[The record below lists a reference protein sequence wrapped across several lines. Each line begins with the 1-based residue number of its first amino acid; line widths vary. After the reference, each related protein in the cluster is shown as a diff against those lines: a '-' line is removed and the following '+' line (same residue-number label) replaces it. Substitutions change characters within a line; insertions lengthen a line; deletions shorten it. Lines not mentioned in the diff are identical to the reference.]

1 MNSVNVGRDLWVKL
15 AFVFAA
21 ILCIKALFLFFDH
34 EPAYF
39 IGDSASYLAT
49 ATIKWIPPDR
59 SFLYGFFIRRVAFHS
74 HSLEALIWVQ
84 SFLSA
89 VTAWLLS
96 FGLLF
101 LFHVRFRVAAVFG
114 VLCAIEPLELL
125 MERYVMTETVSN
137 FLFVVYFLLLL
148 RYINT
153 GRLWPLLLAQVLGI
167 LTVGIRVSFL
177 PDVLIGSVMAPL
189 LSPNALEFWRDV
201 WARLRRKTTSAHF
214 HQLRTVTLHVVVSV
228 LVSQATLTAYENL
241 NGHLSKR
248 EPAILYENG
257 AFLLSDFA
265 PIIEPEDFPNVPQRE
280 AIFRNQKFDRHDL
293 LNRPFEHFVDGGLW
307 AMIRKEF
314 PDPKQANEVAS
325 RAALHALGRQ
335 PLGAARL
342 ALHTFVLY
350 FDAKRLHEWLLVD
363 EGTVGEL
370 DKNSRSVLQNIY
382 HVSNPKTYQ
391 PSLTK
396 SWHLAA
402 EPWYWIVLGG
412 LCLSPVLI
420 FLCRPSE
427 RPSVALCIVTALIF
441 LEGATLTVDRPT
453 PRFLTTDAWLALLL
467 FGFSTELV
475 IRSARNRQNTFDNGA
490 PGVRAD
496 NRTLRG

>member
-1 MNSVNVGRDLWVKL
+1 MDSKAGRDLWVKL

-21 ILCIKALFLFFDH
+21 ILCIKAVFLFFDY

-39 IGDSASYLAT
+39 IGDSESYLAT

-59 SFLYGFFIRRVAFHS
+59 SFLYGFFIRRVAYHR

-89 VTAWLLS
+89 VTAWFLS

-101 LFHVRFRVAAVFG
+101 LFHVRFRVAAAFG
-114 VLCAIEPLELL
+114 LLCAIEPLELL

-137 FLFVVYFLLLL
+137 FLFVIYFLLLL
-148 RYINT
+148 RYVK
-153 GRLWPLLLAQVLGI
+153 GGKLWLLLAAQILGI

-177 PDVLIGSVMAPL
+177 PDVLVGSVAAPL
-189 LSPNALEFWRDV
+189 LSPNALEFWRRV
-201 WARLRRKTTSAHF
+201 WARLRRKTRFASPYRLQIAA
-214 HQLRTVTLHVVVSV
+214 LHVVLSV
-228 LVSQATLTAYENL
+228 LVSQAALIAYEHL

-265 PIIEPEDFPNVPQRE
+265 PIIEPEDFPNVPQRD

-293 LNRPFEHFVDGGLW
+293 LNRPSEHFVDGGLW
-307 AMIRKEF
+307 AMIQKEF

-325 RAALHALGRQ
+325 RAALHALIRQ

-342 ALHTFVLY
+342 GLHTLVLY
-350 FDAKRLHEWLLVD
+350 FDEKRLHEWLLVD

-370 DKNSRSVLQNIY
+370 DKNSRSTLQSIY
-382 HVSNPKTYQ
+382 HVQNPKTYQ

-396 SWHLAA
+396 SWHLMA
-402 EPWYWIVLGG
+402 EPWYWIILG
-412 LCLSPVLI
+412 
-420 FLCRPSE
+420 
-427 RPSVALCIVTALIF
+427 ALCFSPALLFVGRLYERALVILCVLTALVF

-453 PRFLTTDAWLALLL
+453 PRFLTTDAWLTLLL
-467 FGFSTELV
+467 FGLLTELA
-475 IRSARNRQNTFDNGA
+475 IQFRQNRLVIFDNGKN
-490 PGVRAD
+490 GVRPED
-496 NRTLRG
+496 RILLS